1 MKASLRGILLY
12 IYSLLYKFY
21 GPQGWWPGDTR
32 LEVIVGAIL
41 TQNTSWKSVEKA
53 ISNLKKAKILSR
65 PSLIDGL
72 SAKRLAGLIKPSG
85 YYNVKAERLKNFI
98 RFLSSS
104 YGSSLNRVARQNTDR
119 LREEFLNVNGVGPE
133 TCDSILLYAFNR
145 PVFVVDA
152 YTRRVFSRHGLFS
165 GTAGYDEIQK
175 IFMDNLPRD
184 KGLFNEY
191 HALIV
196 RLAKEICK
204 TRPCC
209 AACPLKGVQLTLQ
222 TKLACK

>member
-1 MKASLRGILLY
+1 MKASLRDILPH

-21 GPQGWWPGDTR
+21 GPQDWWPGDTR

-41 TQNTSWKSVEKA
+41 TQNTSWKNVEKA
-53 ISNLKKAKILSR
+53 ISNLKKAKILSH

-72 SAKRLAGLIKPSG
+72 NAKKLAGLIKPAG
-85 YYNVKAERLKNFI
+85 YYNVKAKRLKNFT

-104 YGSSLNRVARQNTDR
+104 YGSSLNSVASQNTDK

-152 YTRRVFSRHGLFS
+152 YTKRVFSRHGLFS
-165 GTAGYDEIQK
+165 DTAGYDEVQK

-204 TRPCC
+204 TRPDC
-209 AACPLKGVQLTLQ
+209 AACPLKGV
-222 TKLACK
+222 